1 MASLRTSIEG
11 LVDLARGSGAVAA
24 RRVRRQKPEE
34 LVSMLRRELPKRGFK
49 DAAEAFLF
57 FDDNTNEVPSHPPRL
72 GTDESLNLRCA

>member
-1 MASLRTSIEG
+1 M
-11 LVDLARGSGAVAA
+11 DLARGSGAVAA

-57 FDDNTNEVPSHPPRL
+57 FDDNTNEVPSNPPRL
-72 GTDESLNLRCA
+72 GADLRAPSH